1 MRGRALM
8 VKDRRSRAAG
18 WVAGMA
24 LVASLTAC
32 VEQNTAAGNVPEG
45 LEGMSPVTLRVPTL
59 YGPGHYQTEA
69 LEAYGEAVEEDS
81 GGMLQI
87 ELYYQDSLVAP
98 AETVP
103 ALRDGLIDLSLVVPG
118 YTPSDFPVDVWTS
131 HFAFAET
138 TEPVVGMLNS
148 SAAVMDWAFD
158 QPDMMA
164 EYERQGL
171 VPIVPRFTGH
181 DTYNVLC
188 REPITDLESAKGK
201 RGRVGGP
208 NWTAEI
214 EALDMVPVSLTGA
227 EIYEGFQRGIIDC
240 HVGSG
245 PDMAG
250 LSLWEVGKHYTAMNF
265 SGFSSGGLML
275 SKTRWD
281 SLPLAA
287 QQILWDNGM
296 EYVAAWT
303 RGWIAGM
310 REFVTGGKERSVA
323 FHEPE
328 ADLRKAI
335 EDYQQRAI
343 EAAVDSAPEEVS
355 DPEAFVASF
364 RDSYEKWL
372 PVVADELGYS
382 TGTSSWEEWA
392 ESTDAD
398 PVLDKWADYVQ
409 REVLDPRRP
418 E

>member
-1 MRGRALM
+1 MQGTSPTFKGRC
-8 VKDRRSRAAG
+8 SRAARS
-18 WVAGMA
+18 VVMLA
-24 LVASLTAC
+24 LVASLAAC
-32 VEQNTAAGNVPEG
+32 VEQTKATGDVPAG

-69 LEAYGEAVEEDS
+69 LEAYGAAVEEDS
-81 GGMLQI
+81 GGAISI

-103 ALRDGLIDLSLVVPG
+103 ALRDGLVDLSLVVPG

-138 TEPVVGMLNS
+138 AEPVVGMLNS
-148 SAAVMDWAFD
+148 SAAVLEWAFD

-171 VPIVPRFTGH
+171 VPIIPRFTGH

-188 REPITDLESAKGK
+188 REPITDLESADGK

-208 NWTAEI
+208 NWTEEI

-250 LSLWEVGKHYTAMNF
+250 LSLWEVGKHYTTMNF
-265 SGFSSGGLML
+265 SGFSSGGLMV

-310 REFVTGGKERSVA
+310 REFVLEGKKRGVT
-323 FHEPE
+323 FHEP
-328 ADLRKAI
+328 ADDLEKAI
-335 EDYQQRAI
+335 QDYQARALQTAV
-343 EAAVDSAPEEVS
+343 EAAPKEAS
-355 DPEAFVASF
+355 DPEALVASF
-364 RDSYEKWL
+364 RDSYATWL

-382 TGTSSWEEWA
+382 TGTTTWEEWA
-392 ESTDAD
+392 ETTDAD
-398 PVLDKWADYVQ
+398 PDLEKWAEHVQ